1 MRLILSSSRHPRNSA
16 YSTETGQMLYKV
28 DKPHKFGSSIA
39 TIRKAVKTIDG
50 VWQGDLDSKYAGESF
65 LVDNGEMIAGEQNEL
80 EKKSGERRSMDSQD
94 APFADTDSEKD
105 NLLGRSTNGLP
116 VLEGNFAF
124 HAQVEFH
131 TFNSTHF
138 RYNNLDIPVNRYFC
152 KEGWSWY
159 GRGRVFKAS
168 DGTDYRWNLCAKYL
182 EMVKNDGTKKQLV
195 RFREHRPSLGPFM
208 KGRPAV
214 LEVDDSCVPILD
226 EIMMTFIYCQK
237 LRKDRQKNERRSA

>member
-94 APFADTDSEKD
+94 APFADTDSEND
-105 NLLGRSTNGLP
+105 NLLGPSTNGLP

-138 RYNNLDIPVNRYFC
+138 RR
-152 KEGWSWY
+152 
-159 GRGRVFKAS
+159 
-168 DGTDYRWNLCAKYL
+168 DGLGTAG
-182 EMVKNDGTKKQLV
+182 DGCSK
-195 RFREHRPSLGPFM
+195 H
-208 KGRPAV
+208 
-214 LEVDDSCVPILD
+214 PIVQTID
-226 EIMMTFIYCQK
+226 GIYAQNILK
-237 LRKDRQKNERRSA
+237 W